1 MNSGTALKPL
11 SVSLAL
17 ALAFFFVPLV
27 AVPGVAQ
34 QPGQGSAAS
43 PVPDPPSARPVP
55 SRFPATPFPPGEGPL
70 EIARSI
76 RLLSPEQM
84 TEAGRM
90 LEADAES
97 SIAERA
103 GFNDIAFNQ
112 GKWGYEQLVCPAL
125 PHHLFLRFTRNNGTH
140 DVSVFSVSIPRNGQG
155 RLRVIPILRRS
166 YSLFS
171 PAPINAMTIAAFN
184 HIRTEEQAESTPSW
198 LGTALCYA
206 ALAGANPLAAHE
218 SMTDGPKVFPA
229 ASAPELEIPP
239 QGGAIVRFTD
249 MAAAPRPMVW
259 NLIFNR
265 KGRILKATHAPADLN
280 AERPVPMN
288 TAEQRARPVPAS

>member
-1 MNSGTALKPL
+1 M
-11 SVSLAL
+11 LAC
-17 ALAFFFVPLV
+17 F
-27 AVPGVAQ
+27 AVHCIAAQ
-34 QPGQGSAAS
+34 QAGDE
-43 PVPDPPSARPVP
+43 PVSDPPNARPVP

-76 RLLSPEQM
+76 RLRSADQM
-84 TEAGRM
+84 TEADRM
-90 LEADAES
+90 LEAGAES

-112 GKWGYEQLVCPAL
+112 GKWSYEQLVCPAL
-125 PHHLFLRFTRNNGTH
+125 PNHLFLRFTRNNGAN

-171 PAPINAMTIAAFN
+171 PAPINALTIAAFN
-184 HIRTEEQAESTPSW
+184 HIRTEEQAESAPGW

-206 ALAGANPLAAHE
+206 ALAGANPLAAQE
-218 SMTDGPKVFPA
+218 SMKNGSKVFPA

-249 MAAAPRPMVW
+249 MGAAPHPMVW
-259 NLIFNR
+259 SLVFNR
-265 KGRILKATHAPADLN
+265 KGRLLKAAHEPAHLD
-280 AERPVPMN
+280 AERPVPLN
-288 TAEQRARPVPAS
+288 TAEQHARPVPAS